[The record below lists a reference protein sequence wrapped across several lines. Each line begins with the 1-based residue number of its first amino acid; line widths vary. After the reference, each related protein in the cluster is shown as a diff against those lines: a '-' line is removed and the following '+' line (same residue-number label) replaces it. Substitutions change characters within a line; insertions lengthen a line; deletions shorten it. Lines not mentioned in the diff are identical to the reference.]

1 MTHDLVEAQLTA
13 IADTRKLLKQFE
25 DKLLSVMNERE
36 FLKSQIDKCHT
47 DYDALAAEYAVILN
61 ALKIARNIIEDRI
74 PQTDDMKPIYDALD
88 GK

>member
-1 MTHDLVEAQLTA
+1 MTHDLVEAQLLA
-13 IADTRKLLKQFE
+13 IADTKKPLKQFE
-25 DKLLSVMNERE
+25 DKLLTVMAERND
-36 FLKSQIDKCHT
+36 LKLQLEKAYSN
-47 DYDALAAEYAVILN
+47 YDSLAAEYAVILN